1 MDAIKKKMQS
11 LKTETENAMARA
23 DQLDAEF
30 RAATTLAEKTEETVS
45 NMWGK
50 HKIYMRCLGERSPE
64 KDAACR
70 E

>member
-1 MDAIKKKMQS
+1 
-11 LKTETENAMARA
+11 MARA

-45 NMWGK
+45 NVWGK
-50 HKIYMRCLGERSPE
+50 HKIYDVTCLGERSPE